1 MSAILTSLIVFV
13 CVLGGAFLGMRLG
26 RIVPESHLDPDSK
39 DVVRISTGVVA
50 TMVALVLGL
59 LIASAKSFYDT
70 QNAEI
75 TQLSANV
82 IILDRVL
89 AHYGPEAKPDR
100 DQLRDA
106 VNRVLDSMW
115 SSQRSGLSQAEPQFV
130 ANEPLYSS
138 LENLKPKSEEQ
149 RDLKTQALT
158 IALSTAQLRWLMF
171 TQRATTLPVPLI
183 VALIVWLTLVFIS
196 TGLFARPNLCVNA
209 SFFAAALSVSGAIW
223 LIWEMYTPYGGL
235 IRISDGALRA
245 ALSQLGQ

>member
-26 RIVPESHLDPDSK
+26 RIVPESHLDQDSK

-89 AHYGPEAKPDR
+89 AHYGPAAKPDR
-100 DQLRDA
+100 EQLRDA

-115 SSQRSGLSQAEPQFV
+115 LNQQSGLSQAEPQFV
-130 ANEPLYSS
+130 SNEPLYNS
-138 LENLKPKSEEQ
+138 LENLKPENEEQ

-158 IALSTAQLRWLMF
+158 ITFGMAQLRWLMF
-171 TQRATTLPVPLI
+171 TQRASTLPIPLI

-235 IRISDGALRA
+235 IRISDSSLRA